1 MGIDPQ
7 KFFDSQ
13 FDSSVQERIKQL
25 EDIYRNKTIIIGI
38 DRLDYTKGLVQK
50 LNGYE
55 SFLQQH
61 PELNTKVTLVQ
72 VAIPSR
78 EEVKEYQEL
87 EEEVSKHVGGI
98 NGKYGIYSSKTSE
111 VILLKHASSDRRW
124 IASSLHAPPS
134 LVLGIDG
141 PILYFGRMLANV
153 SARRYEP
160 RGVGVRFMS
169 A

>member
-55 SFLQQH
+55 SFLRQH
-61 PELNTKVTLVQ
+61 PELSTKVTLVQ

-78 EEVKEYQEL
+78 EDVKEYQEL
-87 EEEVSKHVGGI
+87 EEEVSKHVGSI
-98 NGKYGIYSSKTSE
+98 NGKYGIYSFY
-111 VILLKHASSDRRW
+111 
-124 IASSLHAPPS
+124 P
-134 LVLGIDG
+134 
-141 PILYFGRMLANV
+141 
-153 SARRYEP
+153 
-160 RGVGVRFMS
+160 
-169 A
+169 